1 MPLDPDQL
9 GQEPLDG
16 VLAGTA
22 PGEDGRMQRFAATLL
37 AQAGGL
43 VEPVEPDGL
52 EVLAPAALHE
62 VLGVGELCR
71 LGFGPT
77 LPAGAERVGIE
88 SDWLGRFERVLGP
101 RGRSSRRVLPA
112 AGRRAPDAAA
122 LLAQEL
128 TLDNATFRLLDVA
141 QAWTR
146 YLLLDFRFTAMSEEK
161 RQGTRRLA
169 INLATGAMPDAL
181 MEQLAPLLGAE
192 AVADMADGRTGDD
205 KPRDLPAYW
214 PSARLAGQV
223 QRALPSRIE
232 QALAPFT
239 KELERRLARDQDRL
253 HAYHDGLHREAF
265 LRAAGL
271 REGDS
276 GRERQAMRAAAVA
289 REYQA
294 KLDDLARKYAL
305 RVTAAWVQTLELVT
319 PVHRLTVQVRRHHA
333 AAAGGTPA
341 VHPWRMPTNRAPQG
355 RLSTD
360 AGVAAAPGA
369 ACLGAGPPPAVPSR
383 ARSHRTAPAPACR
396 HPGRAVRPAGPALP
410 QAGRGPA
417 ASPSAGG
424 PALHALP
431 SFGCHIIAR
440 ILEARTSRANGF
452 VSTCMPGSSIP
463 FPSAAFSAYPVM
475 NNTFSSGR

>member
-1 MPLDPDQL
+1 MPLNPDQL

-22 PGEDGRMQRFAATLL
+22 PGEGGRMQRFAATLL

-52 EVLAPAALHE
+52 EVLAPAPLQEA
-62 VLGVGELCR
+62 LGVGELCR

-101 RGRSSRRVLPA
+101 HGRSSRRVLPA

-122 LLAQEL
+122 LLAQQL

-161 RQGTRRLA
+161 REGTRRLA

-205 KPRDLPAYW
+205 APRDLPDYW

-239 KELERRLARDQDRL
+239 KGLERRLARDQDRL
-253 HAYHDGLHREAF
+253 HAYHDGLHREAL

-271 REGDS
+271 REGDA
-276 GRERQAMRAAAVA
+276 GRERQALRAAAVA

-294 KLDDLARKYAL
+294 KLDDLERKYAL

-319 PVHRLTVQVRRHHA
+319 PVHRLTVQIKRRKAERVVQLDWNSVARRLELPPCEASWSTERPRLVCDDALHLVAPSGLAPCPGCGRIFCRACHETQCPRCSHLVMVGPFAAGPLHA
-333 AAAGGTPA
+333 AVLAT
-341 VHPWRMPTNRAPQG
+341 TQ
-355 RLSTD
+355 
-360 AGVAAAPGA
+360 
-369 ACLGAGPPPAVPSR
+369 
-383 ARSHRTAPAPACR
+383 
-396 HPGRAVRPAGPALP
+396 
-410 QAGRGPA
+410 QA
-417 ASPSAGG
+417 
-424 PALHALP
+424 
-431 SFGCHIIAR
+431 
-440 ILEARTSRANGF
+440 
-452 VSTCMPGSSIP
+452 
-463 FPSAAFSAYPVM
+463 SAA
-475 NNTFSSGR
+475 R

>member
-16 VLAGTA
+16 MLAGTA
-22 PGEDGRMQRFAATLL
+22 PGEGGRMQRFAATLL

-52 EVLAPAALHE
+52 EVLAPAPLQEA
-62 VLGVGELCR
+62 LGVGELCR

-88 SDWLGRFERVLGP
+88 SDWLDRFERVLGP
-101 RGRSSRRVLPA
+101 HGRSSRRVLPA

-161 RQGTRRLA
+161 REGTRRLA

-192 AVADMADGRTGDD
+192 TVADMADGRTGDD
-205 KPRDLPAYW
+205 APHDLPAYW

-239 KELERRLARDQDRL
+239 KGLERRLARDQDRL
-253 HAYHDGLHREAF
+253 HAYHDGLHREAL

-271 REGDS
+271 PEGDAV
-276 GRERQAMRAAAVA
+276 RERQALRAAAVA
-289 REYQA
+289 RDYQA

-319 PVHRLTVQVRRHHA
+319 PVHRLTVQIKRRKAERIVQLDWNSVARRLELPPCEASWSTGRPRLVCDDALHLVAPSGLAPCPGCGRPFCRACHETQCPRCSHPVMTVPFTAGPLHA
-333 AAAGGTPA
+333 A
-341 VHPWRMPTNRAPQG
+341 V
-355 RLSTD
+355 L
-360 AGVAAAPGA
+360 
-369 ACLGAGPPPAVPSR
+369 
-383 ARSHRTAPAPACR
+383 APAQ
-396 HPGRAVRPAGPALP
+396 
-410 QAGRGPA
+410 QA
-417 ASPSAGG
+417 SV
-424 PALHALP
+424 
-431 SFGCHIIAR
+431 AR
-440 ILEARTSRANGF
+440 
-452 VSTCMPGSSIP
+452 
-463 FPSAAFSAYPVM
+463 
-475 NNTFSSGR
+475 